1 MNSISNVYLTV
12 TYRFFRPTTGF
23 DTLRFEPE
31 IDELKGPIAEGE
43 KTLKSKLEHRNG
55 WQFRQR
61 MGFPYKL
68 GPKTQ
73 L

>member
-1 MNSISNVYLTV
+1 M
-12 TYRFFRPTTGF
+12 
-23 DTLRFEPE
+23 RFEPE

-68 GPKTQ
+68 GPKNPAISEVKAPGKVIYFRP
-73 L
+73 

>member
-1 MNSISNVYLTV
+1 MNSISHVYLTV
-12 TYRFFRPTTGF
+12 TTSFFDQLLDSIPWG
-23 DTLRFEPE
+23 LEPE